1 MDGTFPR
8 LIYLLLVL
16 ALVLPGAWHLARRG
30 GVPMLPAL
38 LAWGGLLAALMLGYT
53 WWQDR
58 QADVT
63 GPAVIESPGGGRGT
77 TRL

>member
-1 MDGTFPR
+1 M
-8 LIYLLLVL
+8 VL
-16 ALVLPGAWHLARRG
+16 ALVLPGAWYMARRS
-30 GVPMLPAL
+30 GVPMLASL
-38 LAWGGLLAALMLGYT
+38 LAWGGLLAALTLGYT

-63 GPAVIESPGGGRGT
+63 GPAIIETPGGGRGP